1 MQTENDV
8 RQRISA
14 VFAEFGDTQNGLA
27 GGDSA
32 TQKRLNRQLA
42 KGGAA
47 ITVETLLLILDKHTD
62 VSAEWLLRGVGDMR
76 VLPNGMDSPEN
87 METGKLEKDL
97 KRRQTTIDTMA
108 DAIERYKARISELE
122 RLLPEQKRNVG

>member
-14 VFAEFGDTQNGLA
+14 VFTEFGDTQNKLA

-42 KGGAA
+42 DDGAA
-47 ITVETLLLILDKHTD
+47 ITVDTLLLILNKHTD

-76 VLPNGMDSPEN
+76 VLPDGMDSPEDV
-87 METGKLEKDL
+87 EIAKLE
-97 KRRQTTIDTMA
+97 TTIETLLDR
-108 DAIERYKARISELE
+108 IVKYKARISELE

>member
-14 VFAEFGDTQNGLA
+14 VFAEFAETENGLA
-27 GGDSA
+27 NGDKA
-32 TQKRLNRQLA
+32 KQKRLNRQISHD
-42 KGGAA
+42 GA
-47 ITVETLLLILDKHTD
+47 ITVDTLLLILNAHTD

-76 VLPNGMDSPEN
+76 VLPDGMDSPEDV
-87 METGKLEKDL
+87 EIAKLE
-97 KRRQTTIDTMA
+97 TTIETLLDR
-108 DAIERYKARISELE
+108 IVKYKARISELE

>member
-14 VFAEFGDTQNGLA
+14 VFAEFAETENGLA
-27 GGDSA
+27 NGD
-32 TQKRLNRQLA
+32 TQKRLNRQISHD
-42 KGGAA
+42 GA
-47 ITVETLLLILDKHTD
+47 ITVDTLLLILNAHTD

-76 VLPNGMDSPEN
+76 VLPDGMDSPEDV
-87 METGKLEKDL
+87 EIAKLE
-97 KRRQTTIDTMA
+97 TTIETLLDR
-108 DAIERYKARISELE
+108 IVKYKARISELE

>member
-14 VFAEFGDTQNGLA
+14 VFAEFAETENGLA
-27 GGDSA
+27 NGDKA

-42 KGGAA
+42 DDGAA
-47 ITVETLLLILDKHTD
+47 ITVDTLLLILNKHTD

-76 VLPNGMDSPEN
+76 VLPDGMDSPEDV
-87 METGKLEKDL
+87 EIAKLE
-97 KRRQTTIDTMA
+97 TTIETLLDR
-108 DAIERYKARISELE
+108 IVKYKARISELE